1 MNILKAFRRDKKIQK
16 RKNGMRVT
24 NRSIFTLEEVKRKK
38 YEEIRKN
45 REAKDLLI
53 NMWLNLENE
62 RIKKNGQN

>member
-1 MNILKAFRRDKKIQK
+1 
-16 RKNGMRVT
+16 MRVT

>member
-1 MNILKAFRRDKKIQK
+1 MNIFKAFRRDKKIQK

-24 NRSIFTLEEVKRKK
+24 NRSIFTIEEVKKK
-38 YEEIRKN
+38 KSEEIRKN